1 MCVHY
6 ILVLY
11 FLYICYMNFLMDFVM
26 ASAQPMTTACRMHQ
40 TYWYMTYESIFLLFQ
55 QLHVSTFPV

>member
-1 MCVHY
+1 
-6 ILVLY
+6 
-11 FLYICYMNFLMDFVM
+11 MNFLMDFVM